1 MLRKNEG
8 RRRGLQRMSSLDGI
22 TNLMNMSLSK
32 IWELLMDWEVWRAA
46 VHGVAKSQ
54 TRLGSVRFGAVLL
67 ALAVLDTPIFIV
79 MLKWPSQYIFT
90 ASSPLLVPGI
100 FATASVPWSHPEL
113 QAETD

>member
-1 MLRKNEG
+1 MRWLN
-8 RRRGLQRMSSLDGI
+8 GI
-22 TNLMNMSLSK
+22 TDSMDMSLSRLQ
-32 IWELLMDWEVWRAA
+32 ELVMDWEVWRAA

-90 ASSPLLVPGI
+90 ASSPLLVPRI

>member
-46 VHGVAKSQ
+46 VHGIAKSQ

-67 ALAVLDTPIFIV
+67 ALAVLDTPIFSHV
-79 MLKWPSQYIFT
+79 EMALSVYLHCLQPPTCPQNLCHCFC
-90 ASSPLLVPGI
+90 PLVP
-100 FATASVPWSHPEL
+100 P
-113 QAETD
+113 